1 MSPRSSPKR
10 QLTDS
15 AFSQWDACVKC
26 SRSPRNI
33 FFLGADHTTFEGV
46 GVGVCVISEKNILQ
60 TDFDQKNIAR
70 RYLSNNGFVCQGK
83 KLSPEVWEKK
93 FLRKPNHPY
102 PATKAKWW
110 VSYLNYFETR
120 PPINRVVNSL
130 WWKGQMR
137 PPATSKHSLVPKHT
151 DSSSDYSSDWNVFIH
166 RLFVLIL
173 DLDEPNN

>member
-1 MSPRSSPKR
+1 M
-10 QLTDS
+10 
-15 AFSQWDACVKC
+15 
-26 SRSPRNI
+26 
-33 FFLGADHTTFEGV
+33 
-46 GVGVCVISEKNILQ
+46 GVCVISEKNILQ

-70 RYLSNNGFVCQGK
+70 RYLSNNGFVCQGR

-151 DSSSDYSSDWNVFIH
+151 DSSSDYSSD
-166 RLFVLIL
+166 
-173 DLDEPNN
+173 